1 LLATQRVLAKLKVKL
16 AFATHLLEAA
26 SQAPRLCHQMYRP
39 LLLPNRPPA
48 SMQQSFGLSSAQLR
62 LFLFASSLNDDSPLH
77 CAHTGTCTAQRA
89 MQQQT
94 PLWMLASSEPPPPV
108 APFPPAFVARFILC
122 ALRAV
127 NVWYHAVAL
136 FDLVNEPLQATWHD
150 MRNVP
155 ADALHFLAITT
166 DSPSY
171 RAPPGSHTW
180 FLHPVSQGPAPAN
193 MTLLTAADFH
203 STRWGLYGT
212 AHAVNSLSP
221 TQTLR
226 IHCFFRSHQ
235 RGFSTLWQPDAHDNQ
250 LLRLYTQ
257 GVKTALASGN
267 LGVWATMVE
276 ARVPY
281 LPYTSHPVL
290 QILRGASHIHDWL
303 LSTPA
308 PGTLIYAM
316 VHGAWLLPKAHPPRA
331 QCTLSAWLWRTYG
344 TCVCCVPVGIK
355 TQTRCARA
363 PA

>member
-1 LLATQRVLAKLKVKL
+1 MSPEPDEGDAVDDALLATQRVLAKLKVKL
-16 AFATHLLEAA
+16 AFATHLLEVA

-235 RGFSTLWQPDAHDNQ
+235 RGFSTLWQPD
-250 LLRLYTQ
+250 LYPIA
-257 GVKTALASGN
+257 GWAASLVQRVFAEVDVG
-267 LGVWATMVE
+267 LVE
-276 ARVPY
+276 IGDGE
-281 LPYTSHPVL
+281 S
-290 QILRGASHIHDWL
+290 GKC
-303 LSTPA
+303 
-308 PGTLIYAM
+308 LI
-316 VHGAWLLPKAHPPRA
+316 
-331 QCTLSAWLWRTYG
+331 
-344 TCVCCVPVGIK
+344 
-355 TQTRCARA
+355 
-363 PA
+363 